1 MPEFNVLIVDDED
14 DFREILVKRLR
25 KRNLDVQ
32 GVESGQKALDLLD
45 KVRIDVVIL
54 DVKMPGKDGLETLQ
68 EIKRKQPLI
77 EVIMLTGHGS
87 DEMGIQG
94 MKLGAF
100 EYLMKP
106 ADITN
111 LIEKMR
117 RAYKKK
123 FFHAEQIL
131 HQAKEPTA
139 DAGQNELHP
148 QQAAGYQQ
156 QKKSKLKGNAA
167 SCGE

>member
-1 MPEFNVLIVDDED
+1 MPEFNVLVVDDEN
-14 DFREILVKRLR
+14 DFRETLVKRLR

-45 KVRIDVVIL
+45 KVRVDVAIL

-87 DEMGIQG
+87 NELGIQG

-100 EYLMKP
+100 EYVMKP
-106 ADITN
+106 ADIDDLMN
-111 LIEKMR
+111 KMR
-117 RAYKKK
+117 RAHKKK
-123 FFHAEQIL
+123 CFHEKQI
-131 HQAKEPTA
+131 HQAIDLTA
-139 DAGQNELHP
+139 DAGQIADQEI
-148 QQAAGYQQ
+148 
-156 QKKSKLKGNAA
+156 
-167 SCGE
+167 